1 MQTGI
6 FGGFK
11 EAVGLAIDALR
22 TSPMRSFL
30 TVLGIVI
37 GVGTVI
43 AIGAVVNGL
52 NSSVTDTVES
62 LGSNMIIAS
71 RFNFA
76 TLGRLSPEVLQRK
89 ELKAEWAEGL
99 AQLPHVA
106 AATPNAHSESAI
118 GNWRQRRTP
127 RQLPRTKRDPA
138 GQHADRRRSFQRLAH
153 ERPLLQRNRRGSPL
167 ARRRHRPRH
176 RRHALSLAR

>member
-1 MQTGI
+1 MRQSGLPIRQAGI
-6 FGGFK
+6 FGGFR
-11 EAVGLAIDALR
+11 EAVGLAFDALR
-22 TSPMRSFL
+22 RSPTRSFL

-76 TLGRLSPEVLQRK
+76 TLGRRSPEELQRK

-106 AATPNAHSESAI
+106 AATPNARIQNQQLGI
-118 GNWRQRRTP
+118 GAS
-127 RQLPRTKRDPA
+127 DV
-138 GQHADRRRSFQRLAH
+138 
-153 ERPLLQRNRRGSPL
+153 RRGNYRAQNVILQGSTPSI
-167 ARRRHRPRH
+167 ADIFNV
-176 RRHALSLAR
+176 SLTAGRFFNDTDENHN